1 MTGHADVDQAGPAE
15 TQRPKSAQLGLMMLG
30 GVASVA
36 SVAGVAGDS
45 ATTDGHCDD
54 GYCAVP

>member
-1 MTGHADVDQAGPAE
+1 MTEHAAVDVAGPAE
-15 TQRPKSAQLGLMMLG
+15 TERHQSAPVRLTMLR
-30 GVASVA
+30 SM
-36 SVAGVAGDS
+36 AGDS

>member
-15 TQRPKSAQLGLMMLG
+15 TERPQIAQPGLTMLG
-30 GVASVA
+30 SVG
-36 SVAGVAGDS
+36 SDS
-45 ATTDGHCDD
+45 ATTDGQCDD